1 MVQGEAALLTL
12 EQILCDDISE
22 KHKKLRSGGLFWE
35 QSKVSFRRSWQAAVL
50 DHEMSRLCSENR
62 DLFDPISHWK
72 SRYSNS
78 TMSEENLLAWHAAIV
93 QLMRRILKRKPRPTR
108 ILCQQNKSDKHA

>member
-12 EQILCDDISE
+12 EQILGADISE

-62 DLFDPISHWK
+62 ERVNQMSHLK
-72 SRYSNS
+72 SQD
-78 TMSEENLLAWHAAIV
+78 MSEEILLAWHAAIV

-108 ILCQQNKSDKHA
+108 ILCQQNKSDKHAEKK

>member
-12 EQILCDDISE
+12 EQILGADISE
-22 KHKKLRSGGLFWE
+22 KHKKLCSGGLFWE

-62 DLFDPISHWK
+62 ELFDQMSHWK
-72 SRYSNS
+72 KIRD
-78 TMSEENLLAWHAAIV
+78 MPEEILLAWHAAIV

-108 ILCQQNKSDKHA
+108 ILCQQNKSDKHTEKE

>member
-62 DLFDPISHWK
+62 ELFDQISHWK
-72 SRYSNS
+72 SPS
-78 TMSEENLLAWHAAIV
+78 TIPEKNLLAWHAAIV